1 MRVVWQGLTAFQR
14 KMFLAAGNGPAAVVE
29 HLVVTAERILTAS
42 KTTYVPVDL
51 GALRASGFV
60 APPLQSGTMIAV
72 EMGFG
77 GPSAPYAV
85 VQHEDLTLR
94 HRVGQAKYLEIPFRL
109 ITQGSVAVLAMRT
122 RDAIR
127 QAFQR
132 LRKIEANIRG
142 GRSTLWGMPLFRGP
156 A

>member
-1 MRVVWQGLTAFQR
+1 MIRWEGLTPFHR
-14 KMFLAAGNGPAAVVE
+14 KLGLAMGNGPASVVE
-29 HLVVTAERILTAS
+29 TLVMTSERIITAS
-42 KTTYVPVDL
+42 KQSYVPVDL

-60 APPLQSGTMIAV
+60 APPIQEGSRISV

-94 HRVGQAKYLEIPFRL
+94 HTVGQAKYLEIPFRA
-109 ITQGSVAVLAMRT
+109 IVQGMPAVMAMRA

-156 A
+156 TG